1 MKTFFQFA
9 DSQVSRYTARF
20 DKLTTDY
27 VNNLLISTFSDN
39 QNNSMTS
46 NKTTLYLYFQEVY
59 YLRGGNDP
67 SLVDMTISS
76 RDLPTNKIHLRF
88 ELYKQAVKL
97 AIESMKITVVALS
110 RYVAKDKIHIYAPTL
125 FITYSEQEVW
135 DAFYNDFASSKA
147 TLHMPSE

>member
-88 ELYKQAVKL
+88 DLYKQAVKL

-110 RYVAKDKIHIYAPTL
+110 RYG
-125 FITYSEQEVW
+125 ER
-135 DAFYNDFASSKA
+135 
-147 TLHMPSE
+147 